1 MVALATAMSAC
12 AHSAAM
18 RAGREAEKLDDFD
31 RAVVEYTKAV
41 REDPSKKDARLA
53 LDRAKLRAAA
63 AHYQRGRRLAAN
75 NRFEEALL
83 EYQLAA
89 ELNPTDPDV
98 EHELTATRTRCVRR
112 LRSRIRGGLRSKR

>member
-1 MVALATAMSAC
+1 MIAPRSLIQTLAMVALAAATSAC

-41 REDPSKKDARLA
+41 REEPSSKDAQLA
-53 LDRAKLRAAA
+53 LNRAKLRASA

-75 NRFEEALL
+75 SRFEEALL
-83 EYQLAA
+83 EYQLLDAL
-89 ELNPTDPDV
+89 EQ
-98 EHELTATRTRCVRR
+98 
-112 LRSRIRGGLRSKR
+112 